1 MRSERG
7 WKEQIAGKI
16 LGIPL
21 LYKCSALDAHD
32 ISNHR
37 CVDAHIRSLGENLV
51 LEIEILA

>member
-7 WKEQIAGKI
+7 WKEQIVEKI

-21 LYKCSALDAHD
+21 LYKCSALDTHD

-37 CVDAHIRSLGENLV
+37 CVDAHIRSLGEHLV